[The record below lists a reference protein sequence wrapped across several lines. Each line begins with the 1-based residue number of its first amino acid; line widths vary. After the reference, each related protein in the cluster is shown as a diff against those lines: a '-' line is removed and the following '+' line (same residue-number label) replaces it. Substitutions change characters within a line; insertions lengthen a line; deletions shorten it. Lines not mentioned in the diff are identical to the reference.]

1 MRSWNTIKKSLRDF
15 SRSHPLVNSFGT
27 GNILSDDSRKIV
39 NFVDASTDRIYYP
52 LVFAEFNNSRIQA
65 NSVLLNVGL
74 IFMDKMEEISKI
86 PASPSGSDAVQFQTL
101 QADEVMSDMLQLAT
115 DYVVRY
121 QMTFADDFNMLVN
134 QDVRFF
140 VDDRSDRVAG
150 CRVNCSFEV
159 PFPKSLCK
167 LPIIEET
174 FTYYYG
180 TAEEIAPIDAETGSS
195 KIIQDGQDLI
205 ITFDASAE
213 ENAFLWLAIPET
225 RSLPSNWFR
234 NSFDQGLFSELFQFN
249 NTQVIDGISYHIYI
263 SQWQTLATDSMQFT

>member
-15 SRSHPLVNSFGT
+15 SRSHPLVKSFGT

-39 NFVDASTDRIYYP
+39 NFVDASIDRMYYP

-65 NSVLLNVGL
+65 NSVVMNVGL
-74 IFMDKMEEISKI
+74 IFMDKFEEIPKI
-86 PASPSGSDAVQFQTL
+86 PDLPTGGDAVRFQTL

-115 DYVVRY
+115 DYVIRY

-180 TAEEIAPIDAETGSS
+180 TSEVMEDIDPTSGSS
-195 KIIQDGQDLI
+195 KVIQDGQDLI
-205 ITFDASAE
+205 ITFDAEAT
-213 ENAFLWLAIPET
+213 ENSYLWMAIPET

-249 NTQVIDGISYHIYI
+249 NSEVIDGITYDVYI